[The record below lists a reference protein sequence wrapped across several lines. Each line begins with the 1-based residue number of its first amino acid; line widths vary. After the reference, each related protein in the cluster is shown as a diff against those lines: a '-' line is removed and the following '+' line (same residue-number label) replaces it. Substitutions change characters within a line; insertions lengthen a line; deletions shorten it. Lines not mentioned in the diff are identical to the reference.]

1 MDGNLVW
8 ADKAAPDLAWPA
20 HLAAALTSRLSAAP
34 VTVGNRATARQIAQE
49 MDARLDREVIPL
61 KPTLEIWETGT
72 TDAVRGTDLDEFRQA
87 VQAGID
93 RLRALGAEVVLMDAQ
108 FSCRIRAV
116 INFDRYESVLREVT
130 DANEVPLFRRHAI
143 MRHWA
148 ERGLFDLITVD
159 RDTLPLVAPRLY
171 DCIGRAVADFITR
184 GAHPEAGAPAASS
197 GSHQ

>member
-1 MDGNLVW
+1 VD
-8 ADKAAPDLAWPA
+8 
-20 HLAAALTSRLSAAP
+20 
-34 VTVGNRATARQIAQE
+34 NRAAARQIAQE

-61 KPTLEIWETGT
+61 KPTLVIWETGT
-72 TDAVRGTDLDEFRQA
+72 TDAVRGTDLDELRQA

-93 RLRALGAEVVLMDAQ
+93 RLRASGAEVVLMDARFPRQ
-108 FSCRIRAV
+108 THAG
-116 INFDRYESVLREVT
+116 INFDRYESVLREAT
-130 DANEVPLFRRHAI
+130 DANEVPLFRRHDI

-159 RDTLPLVAPRLY
+159 RDKLPLVACRLY
-171 DCIGRAVADFITR
+171 DCIGRAVVDFITR

>member
-1 MDGNLVW
+1 
-8 ADKAAPDLAWPA
+8 
-20 HLAAALTSRLSAAP
+20 
-34 VTVGNRATARQIAQE
+34 

-61 KPTLEIWETGT
+61 KPTLVIWETGT

-93 RLRALGAEVVLMDAQ
+93 RLRASGAEVVPMDGQ
-108 FSCRIRAV
+108 FSRQTRAV
-116 INFDRYESVLREVT
+116 IKFGRYESDLREVT
-130 DANEVPLFRRHAI
+130 DANEVPLFRRHDI
-143 MRHWA
+143 TRHWA

-159 RDTLPLVAPRLY
+159 RDKLPLVASRLY
-171 DCIGRAVADFITR
+171 DCVGRAVADFITR